1 MADMWLLKFNLLN
14 TFIRQ
19 RVAAD
24 KYNIQLVIH
33 TRQHKLVIH
42 IRRHWTEIFKS
53 NTIVILIKYCRYIN
67 IRE

>member
-1 MADMWLLKFNLLN
+1 MN

-33 TRQHKLVIH
+33 TRQHTQVIH
-42 IRRHWTEIFKS
+42 IHVRQTVDRI
-53 NTIVILIKYCRYIN
+53 I
-67 IRE
+67 

>member
-1 MADMWLLKFNLLN
+1 MN

-33 TRQHKLVIH
+33 TTH
-42 IRRHWTEIFKS
+42 TS
-53 NTIVILIKYCRYIN
+53 NTHKTDSGQKYLKVTPP
-67 IRE
+67 

>member
-1 MADMWLLKFNLLN
+1 MN

-33 TRQHKLVIH
+33 TRQHTHK
-42 IRRHWTEIFKS
+42 
-53 NTIVILIKYCRYIN
+53 
-67 IRE
+67 

>member
-1 MADMWLLKFNLLN
+1 MN

-33 TRQHKLVIH
+33 VQDNTYKSYTQDRQ
-42 IRRHWTEIFKS
+42 WTELFKS
-53 NTIVILIKYCRYIN
+53 NTTLILIK
-67 IRE
+67 

>member
-1 MADMWLLKFNLLN
+1 MLIVVAQFHADSRCSLQLFKARSQNIDCDEMN

-33 TRQHKLVIH
+33 TRQHMQVIYT
-42 IRRHWTEIFKS
+42 R
-53 NTIVILIKYCRYIN
+53 
-67 IRE
+67 

>member
-1 MADMWLLKFNLLN
+1 MVKSMYMN

-33 TRQHKLVIH
+33 TRKHTQVIH
-42 IRRHWTEIFKS
+42 IRQTVDRI
-53 NTIVILIKYCRYIN
+53 I
-67 IRE
+67 